1 MLYLHVKGRS
11 GGYGNAK
18 IDQIIMASPRTRR
31 VLKEIKPKDGN
42 GVSKIDIGCQIH
54 KLLSYFHQVY
64 DDFLRF

>member
-1 MLYLHVKGRS
+1 MLYVHVKGRS
-11 GGYGNAK
+11 GGRGNTEIDK
-18 IDQIIMASPRTRR
+18 INMASPRTRR

-54 KLLSYFHQVY
+54 KLSSYFRQGY